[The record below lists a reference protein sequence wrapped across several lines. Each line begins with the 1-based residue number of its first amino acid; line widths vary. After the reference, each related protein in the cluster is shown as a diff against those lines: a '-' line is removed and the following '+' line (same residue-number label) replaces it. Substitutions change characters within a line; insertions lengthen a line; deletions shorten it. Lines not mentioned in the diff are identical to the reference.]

1 MENVE
6 MYTAGA
12 YPWVVVLM
20 HPSPTLPPCRQAAPH
35 YPHHVKRHIQIGAHP
50 LECMLTNLNYVSF
63 TATISGIRFDLSLV
77 AASAWLEIAL
87 QLGKPYTI
95 FAYTL
100 WAVREKSLEK

>member
-12 YPWVVVLM
+12 YPWVLM
-20 HPSPTLPPCRQAAPH
+20 HPSPIGGRLARPSPSPDHA
-35 YPHHVKRHIQIGAHP
+35 KRHIQIGAHP

-63 TATISGIRFDLSLV
+63 TATIPGIRFDLSLV
-77 AASAWLEIAL
+77 AALEWLAIAL

-95 FAYTL
+95 FAYTRC
-100 WAVREKSLEK
+100 AVRHRNPSKNK